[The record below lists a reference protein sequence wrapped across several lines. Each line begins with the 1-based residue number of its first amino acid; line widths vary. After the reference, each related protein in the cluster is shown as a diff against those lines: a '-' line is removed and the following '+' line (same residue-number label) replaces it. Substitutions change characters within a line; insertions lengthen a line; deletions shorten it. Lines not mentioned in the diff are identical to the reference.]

1 MNEQKTCWNC
11 LHEYQC
17 DWSPAGE
24 HDYCKEWVKEYKG
37 EDGTAQ
43 CQNRQK

>member
-1 MNEQKTCWNC
+1 MEKKTCWNC
-11 LHEYQC
+11 LHEYHC